1 MSRHL
6 MAAVGVLALG
16 EAQSAPVQIV
26 GIGGAPANVGALQV
40 QVDGGEF
47 GSVCGLNLGAAN
59 VACRQLGYEYGV
71 PSLSPCG
78 TYGAAN
84 LCGASGT
91 KIAMQDLA
99 CTGDELTLAECA
111 WSAPSGA
118 CLAHEA
124 DSIVYC
130 GSSSTGTGEGSV
142 RLLSADGAPSLT
154 GQGALEIFV
163 NEEWSPVCGISPGA
177 QSLACKALGFAGAD
191 SSAGS
196 MEVAGGRIPGVGK
209 LDCKGSE
216 TSLLDCS
223 FEAGDDVYCAPAEAS
238 TISCT

>member
-1 MSRHL
+1 MKHCSSL
-6 MAAVGVLALG
+6 
-16 EAQSAPVQIV
+16 
-26 GIGGAPANVGALQV
+26 
-40 QVDGGEF
+40 
-47 GSVCGLNLGAAN
+47 CGLC
-59 VACRQLGYEYGV
+59 VQGYDYGV
-71 PSLSPCG
+71 PSLSPCS

-91 KIAMQDLA
+91 KVAMASVA
-99 CTGDELTLAECA
+99 CTGDELTLTECA
-111 WSAPSGA
+111 WSVPSEA
-118 CLAHEA
+118 CLTHEA

-130 GSSSTGTGEGSV
+130 GSSSTGFSEGSV
-142 RLLSADGAPSLT
+142 RLLSAEGAPSLT
-154 GQGALEIFV
+154 GQGALEMLV

-177 QSLACKALGFAGAD
+177 QSLACKALGFAGAAD

-196 MEVAGGRIPGVGK
+196 MEIAGGSHIPRVGK